1 MMDQERDNEMYMGG
15 GSDNTAQ
22 ENNTLAQQPETGYT
36 AAAAEE
42 TAAGST
48 DSSTSYSNTSYG
60 SAGNSNSYGSSTS
73 YGSTD
78 STSYSS
84 ASYGNT
90 GTDSTY
96 GSTDNSA
103 SNSAQSYD
111 WTQPQYQ
118 NQNAQQNSRYAAYEF
133 TQPSQGADVSRK
145 KKQKKAKQRKKSGGF
160 GRVMK
165 GAVACICGGLI
176 LGVSAYGGITLMNHV
191 VGPAVIKEEHVQTPT
206 ISTTTT
212 GGASVGTQTTST
224 ASSGNVVYDV
234 SAVTKEVMPSVV
246 SIVNSGTTQI
256 STFWGPQEQEFT
268 SSGSGVI
275 VGTNDTELL
284 IATNNHVIADAKS
297 LEITFA
303 DDTTAE
309 AVVKGKSNDMDL
321 AVVAVKLEDLKQST
335 LDGIKIATL
344 GDSDSLQVGE
354 PAIAI
359 GNALGYG
366 QSVTSGIISALDR
379 EVTVETDST
388 YGFGNSQ
395 EITSKLIQT
404 DAAINPGNSGGPLFN
419 IKGEVIGINSVK
431 YASSEVEGMGY
442 AIPISE
448 AQPILDD
455 LMSRETKTKVDASK
469 SAYLGIKGADVTEQ
483 AQSIYGM
490 PSGGYV
496 VSVENKSA
504 AEKAGIKKGDII
516 VKLGDADVDSMDS
529 LQEELQY
536 YEAGET
542 ADIVVARSEAG
553 EYKETTLQITF
564 DKHPDAD
571 ELEETEEDFDEK
583 DDRED

>member
-15 GSDNTAQ
+15 GSDNAVQENHTPAQ
-22 ENNTLAQQPETGYT
+22 EPETAYT

-42 TAAGST
+42 TAAAGST
-48 DSSTSYSNTSYG
+48 DNSTSYDNTYGSTDNNTSYG
-60 SAGNSNSYGSSTS
+60 
-73 YGSTD
+73 
-78 STSYSS
+78 
-84 ASYGNT
+84 
-90 GTDSTY
+90 STY
-96 GSTDNSA
+96 GSTDSNA
-103 SNSAQSYD
+103 SNGAQSYD
-111 WTQPQYQ
+111 WTQPQQQY
-118 NQNAQQNSRYAAYEF
+118 QNAQQNTRYTAYEF
-133 TQPSQGADVSRK
+133 TQPSQGTDASRK

-165 GAVACICGGLI
+165 GAVACICGGVI
-176 LGVSAYGGITLMNHV
+176 LGVSAYGGITLMNRFA
-191 VGPAVIKEEHVQTPT
+191 GPAVIKEESVQTPT

-212 GGASVGTQTTST
+212 SGTSVSTQTTAT

-246 SIVNSGTTQI
+246 SIVNSGTTQV

-309 AVVKGKSNDMDL
+309 AIVKGKSNDMDL
-321 AVVAVKLEDLKQST
+321 AVVAVKLEDLEQST

-483 AQSIYGM
+483 AQLIYGM

-496 VSVENKSA
+496 VSVEEKSA

-516 VKLGDADVDSMDS
+516 VKLGDADVDSMDG

-542 ADIVVARSEAG
+542 VDIVVARSEAG
-553 EYKETTLQITF
+553 EYKETTLQITL

-571 ELEETEEDFDEK
+571 ELEEAEEDFDKK
-583 DDRED
+583 DDREE